1 MNNPNQPTADTLH
14 NTWQN
19 RNPGT
24 PDWLQTLQKSALAEF
39 AQTGFPNTRMEDWK
53 YTDVRKLAEAY
64 PQWLVNQ
71 VTLNTDATSN
81 SLEIDHAIRVVFID
95 GIYNAEQS
103 TQNLPEY
110 IQVGKLSELAT
121 KCPEILKN
129 NLGKLAKNSDSG
141 FVAVNTA
148 FSETAITILVPE
160 NTELQQPIQIEYFS
174 SAEKTSVQPR
184 VLAALGTNS
193 RATIVEHFSSTVPVI
208 TNAVTEVYCSPGSD
222 LTYYRLQ
229 EEYIEAWH
237 TAAQYIHLDHD
248 ASVNAVTIDTGAL
261 QARNEMRLCLAG
273 PRATAD
279 VKGLLLADGSRHI
292 DSRLSVEHAAP
303 DTRSRERYRSILAD
317 KARGVFNGRI
327 LVQQEAQ
334 KTAAQLT
341 NRNLLL
347 NPGAEINTKPELE
360 IYADDVKC
368 AHGATTGKLDE
379 TSMFYLLSRGID
391 PVEARNILVTAF
403 ASELL
408 TDIQIPAVVEHTQ
421 NAMRALRFG
430 QL

>member
-1 MNNPNQPTADTLH
+1 MNNPNQLAANTLH

-19 RNPGT
+19 RNPGS
-24 PDWLQTLQKSALAEF
+24 PGWLQTFQESALAEF
-39 AQTGFPNTRMEDWK
+39 AQTGFPTTRMEDWK
-53 YTDVRKLAEAY
+53 YTDIRQLAVAY
-64 PQWLVNQ
+64 PQWLINQ
-71 VTLNTDATSN
+71 AALDTDTTSN
-81 SLEIDHAIRVVFID
+81 SLEIDHAIRMVFID
-95 GIYNAEQS
+95 GRYNAEKS
-103 TQNLPEY
+103 TQNFPEY

-121 KCPEILKN
+121 KYPEVLKN
-129 NLGKLAKNSDSG
+129 KLGKLANNTDSG
-141 FVAVNTA
+141 FIAINTA
-148 FSETAITILVPE
+148 FSETAITILIPD
-160 NTELQQPIQIEYFS
+160 NTELQQPIHIEYFS

-184 VLAALGTNS
+184 VLVDLGTNS
-193 RATIVEHFSSTVPVI
+193 KATIVEHFSGTVPAI
-208 TNAVTEVYCSPGSD
+208 TNAVTEIHCSAGSN
-222 LTYYRLQ
+222 LTYCRLQ
-229 EEYIEAWH
+229 EEHIEAWH
-237 TAAQYIHLDHD
+237 TAVQYIHLERD
-248 ASVNAVTIDTGAL
+248 ASVDAVTIDCGAL
-261 QARNEMRLCLAG
+261 LARNEMRLCLAG
-273 PRATAD
+273 SGATAD

-347 NPGAEINTKPELE
+347 NPGTEINTKPELE

-379 TSMFYLLSRGID
+379 PSLFYLLSRGIN

-408 TDIQIPAVVEHTQ
+408 TDIQIPAVVEHTK
-421 NAMRALRFG
+421 NAMRALG
-430 QL
+430 LS